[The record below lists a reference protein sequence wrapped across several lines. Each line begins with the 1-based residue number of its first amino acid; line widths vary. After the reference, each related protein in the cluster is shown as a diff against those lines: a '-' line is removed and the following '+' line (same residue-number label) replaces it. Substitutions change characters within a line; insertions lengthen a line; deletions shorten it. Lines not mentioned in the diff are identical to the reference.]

1 MARKLAAA
9 PEEVRPAS
17 WNVKRELGPHEV
29 RPCPGRQPENGV
41 RHRRFFSRPR
51 MPLKRDTSGGYGAG
65 AHLFPSRTEKLS
77 PAAAMIL
84 RETVGK

>member
-1 MARKLAAA
+1 MARKARGRAGA
-9 PEEVRPAS
+9 PPAGPRAVPLRGALCGGWPCAPAGVSVALPGPSLSHLEVP
-17 WNVKRELGPHEV
+17 P
-29 RPCPGRQPENGV
+29 
-41 RHRRFFSRPR
+41 
-51 MPLKRDTSGGYGAG
+51 RDTSGGYGAG